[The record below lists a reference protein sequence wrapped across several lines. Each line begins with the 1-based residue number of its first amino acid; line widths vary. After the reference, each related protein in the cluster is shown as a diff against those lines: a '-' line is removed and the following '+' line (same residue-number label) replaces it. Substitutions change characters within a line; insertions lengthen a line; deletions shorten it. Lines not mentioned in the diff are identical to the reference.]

1 MPVIEPVKVRVRARA
16 RALGLVVAVIV
27 VAVIVAGCTTA
38 GPEQDLPPTPPE
50 TGVDEEAAPARR
62 PITKPSRLSITNA
75 ALEGSVEQVDRAIQD
90 LRAIG
95 MWRRLTGDLYAVRF
109 ATRPGREQVPD
120 DGHLADAYLT
130 AEIDGRTGGSL
141 CDVMFFPTAMSDDLS
156 RWRTY
161 HSQGLLADPPPTD
174 RQFWASIMAH
184 ELAHCLDGGRGEG
197 VAMRWE
203 RRALRR
209 LRGAGVE

>member
-1 MPVIEPVKVRVRARA
+1 MPVIEPVKVR
-16 RALGLVVAVIV
+16 ALGLVIAM
-27 VAVIVAGCTTA
+27 IVAGCTTA
-38 GPEQDLPPTPPE
+38 GPEEDLTPARPE
-50 TGVDEEAAPARR
+50 TSVEEEAAAPARR

-75 ALEGSVEQVDRAIQD
+75 ALEGSVEQVDRAMQD
-90 LRAIG
+90 LRGIG
-95 MWRRLTGDLYAVRF
+95 MWLRLTGDLYAVRF

-161 HSQGLLADPPPTD
+161 HAQGLLADPPPTT

-184 ELAHCLDGGRGEG
+184 ELAHCLDGGSGEG

-209 LRGAGVE
+209 LREAGVE